1 MANLITRLASLVLAF
16 GLFYGCS
23 VFSSS
28 STQEPSV
35 PQTKENLEQRLNY
48 LNNQIQ
54 VNPRDP
60 TLYFDKGNILNELAH
75 KFEDPEARHTY
86 YTRMRK
92 TLSKA
97 DSLYDALIDETGK
110 SNIKELL
117 QVTWSNE
124 HNQGV
129 EIMQTD
135 STLTRESLE
144 EATAHFSNAITIIPD
159 SLISYELKARA
170 HYRNQQSENAIKTLE
185 TAVNEVEQVP
195 SPILE
200 QLAFLYLET
209 ENPAKAIETYEQA
222 DSFSSSDP
230 NVIHGLANAY
240 MLAGRHQRAI
250 YLLRQLV
257 ERDPNNALYRQ
268 TLGNELYSM
277 GSTVVDSLIT
287 SGINITRE
295 DFDYIDSL
303 FTDSEKQLED
313 ARSLN
318 PGNGEFKQNLAFFHQ
333 NYATQLKKIN
343 KFYSSADSSVIE
355 EEVREHLK
363 SAIKLLEELTDE
375 YPDNRQYWK
384 NLYQAYSYLGMTEKA
399 REARQKSNL

>member
-1 MANLITRLASLVLAF
+1 MANFITRLASLVLAF

-23 VFSSS
+23 VFSSTS
-28 STQEPSV
+28 NQEPSI
-35 PQTKENLEQRLNY
+35 PQTKENLEERLNY

-75 KFEDPEARHTY
+75 KIENPEARHSY
-86 YTRMRK
+86 YARMRES
-92 TLSKA
+92 LNKA
-97 DSLYDALIDETGK
+97 DSLYGSLIDETGK

-170 HYRNQQSENAIKTLE
+170 HYRNQQPTNAIKTLE
-185 TAVNEVEQVP
+185 TAVTEVEQVP

-209 ENPAKAIETYEQA
+209 ENPAQAIETYEQA
-222 DSFSSSDP
+222 DSFSSTDP

-240 MLAGRHQRAI
+240 MLAGQHHRAI
-250 YLLRQLV
+250 DLLRQLV
-257 ERDPNNALYRQ
+257 EREPKNALYRQ
-268 TLGNELYSM
+268 TLGNELYSL
-277 GSTVVDSLIT
+277 GSTVLDSLIT
-287 SGINITRE
+287 SGNNLTRA
-295 DFDYIDSL
+295 DVDYIDSL
-303 FTDSEKQLED
+303 FTDAEKQLND

-333 NYATQLKKIN
+333 NYATQLKKIH
-343 KFYSSADSSVIE
+343 KYYASPDSAVME
-355 EEVREHLK
+355 EEIREHLR
-363 SAIKLLEELTDE
+363 SAISLLEELTRE
-375 YPDNRQYWK
+375 YPENRQYWK